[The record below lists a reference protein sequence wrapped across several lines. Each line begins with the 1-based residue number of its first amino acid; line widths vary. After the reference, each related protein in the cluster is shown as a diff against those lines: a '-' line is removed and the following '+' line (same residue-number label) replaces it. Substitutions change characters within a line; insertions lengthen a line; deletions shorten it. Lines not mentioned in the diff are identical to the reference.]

1 MKVKTVSF
9 TYERKFNLG
18 DFNSAAIGCT
28 VWADV
33 DVEAG
38 ESPEAAIAECAALAK
53 ATVKE
58 QAAPLFAKQSARVK
72 EIFAGLPVELQAEAI
87 KHSGANGV
95 AKES

>member
-1 MKVKTVSF
+1 MRVKTVSV
-9 TYERKFNLG
+9 TYARKFNLG
-18 DFNSAAIGCT
+18 DYNSAEVGCT

-33 DVEAG
+33 DEGEA
-38 ESPEAAIAECAALAK
+38 EQAVIEHCAATAK
-53 ATVKE
+53 ETVRL

-72 EIFAGLPVELQAEAI
+72 EIFAGLPVELQAEII

>member
-1 MKVKTVSF
+1 MRVKTVSF

-18 DFNSAAIGCT
+18 NYDSAAIGCT

-33 DVEAG
+33 DDGEA
-38 ESPEAAIAECAALAK
+38 EQLVIEHCAVTAKEAVRL
-53 ATVKE
+53 
-58 QAAPLFAKQSARVK
+58 QAVPLFAKQSARVK

-95 AKES
+95 QKDN

>member
-18 DFNSAAIGCT
+18 DYNSAAIGCT

-33 DVEAG
+33 DEG
-38 ESPEAAIAECAALAK
+38 DAEQMVIEHCAATAK
-53 ATVKE
+53 ETVRL

-87 KHSGANGV
+87 KHSGANGAV
-95 AKES
+95 KES